1 MIDNSDGWQQAD
13 PRLSYDGFTAEN
25 AELRETV
32 GGLWA
37 VVVELRAE
45 VAELRQQLGQN
56 SRNSSKPPSS
66 DAPFRQ
72 AQTEAV
78 APQEWAH
85 TG

>member
-13 PRLSYDGFTAEN
+13 PRLSYDGFAAEN
-25 AELRETV
+25 AELRETSV
-32 GGLWA
+32 GLWA

-45 VAELRQQLGQN
+45 VAELRRQLGQS

-66 DAPFRQ
+66 DSPFRQ
-72 AQTEAV
+72 AQAEVV
-78 APQEWAH
+78 ARQQWAH